1 MSHSRPTHLFAVVG
15 LAAGTLVLAGCA
27 APSEPAA
34 SDGLSIVA
42 STIVYGDIASRIAGD
57 AATVTSIITS
67 AAQDPHSYEASA
79 QDQLAISK
87 ADVVIENGG
96 GYDPFIDTLI
106 DASESTAVVINASS
120 VSGLMPEDADSEKKD
135 KAEGEEHAEGE
146 KHAEGEE
153 HAEGEKHAE
162 GEEHDHAHIE
172 GFNEHVWYDFHAMEA
187 LADAIAVELSALD
200 PENADIFEA
209 NAAAFAA
216 DLEPLEAM
224 AEELHDRLE
233 GSSVAVTEPVAIYLL
248 AEAGLDNVTP
258 EEFTEAI
265 EEGADVPPVALNDT
279 LTLVES
285 GSVVLLAYN
294 SQTASPETERIR
306 DAATAAGVPIVEFTE
321 TLPDGQNYI
330 SWMKSNLEAIKAA
343 LPA

>member
-96 GYDPFIDTLI
+96 GYDPFIDMLL
-106 DASESTAVVINASS
+106 DASGSTAVVINASAT
-120 VSGLMPEDADSEKKD
+120 SGLMPEDADSEKKD
-135 KAEGEEHAEGE
+135 K
-146 KHAEGEE
+146 AEGEE

>member
-1 MSHSRPTHLFAVVG
+1 MSLSRPTHLFAVVG

-42 STIVYGDIASRIAGD
+42 STIVYGDIASQIAGD

-96 GYDPFIDTLI
+96 GYDPFIDTLL
-106 DASESTAVVINASS
+106 DASGSTAVVINASET
-120 VSGLMPEDADSEKKD
+120 SGLVPEGAEGEKKD

-146 KHAEGEE
+146 AHAEG
-153 HAEGEKHAE
+153 AEN
-162 GEEHDHAHIE
+162 DHAHIE

-200 PENADIFEA
+200 PENAATFEA

-265 EEGADVPPVALNDT
+265 EEGADVPPAALNDT
-279 LTLVES
+279 LTLVEAR
-285 GSVVLLAYN
+285 SVVLLAYN
-294 SQTASPETERIR
+294 SQTASPEPARVR

>member
-42 STIVYGDIASRIAGD
+42 STIVYGDIASQIAGD

-87 ADVVIENGG
+87 ADLVIENGG
-96 GYDPFIDTLI
+96 GYDPFIDTLL
-106 DASESTAVVINASS
+106 DASGSTAVVINASDT
-120 VSGLMPEDADSEKKD
+120 SGLMPEGAEGEKKD
-135 KAEGEEHAEGE
+135 HAEGEAHAEGEKPAEEE
-146 KHAEGEE
+146 KHAEGEA
-153 HAEGEKHAE
+153 HAEGD
-162 GEEHDHAHIE
+162 DHAHVE

-200 PENADIFEA
+200 PENAATFEA

-248 AEAGLDNVTP
+248 AEVGLDNVTP
-258 EEFTEAI
+258 EDFTEAI
-265 EEGADVPPVALNDT
+265 EEGADVPPAALNDT

-285 GSVVLLAYN
+285 RSVVLLAYN
-294 SQTASPETERIR
+294 SQTASPETERVR